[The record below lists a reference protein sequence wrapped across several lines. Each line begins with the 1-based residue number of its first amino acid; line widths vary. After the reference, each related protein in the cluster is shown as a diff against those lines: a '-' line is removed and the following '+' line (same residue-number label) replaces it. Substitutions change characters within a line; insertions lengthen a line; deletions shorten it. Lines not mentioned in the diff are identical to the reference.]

1 MHDYNTARWANR
13 IYQTLSWYTR
23 RLYDN
28 PMAGKKRPQE
38 KKMIIAIDG
47 PAGAGKSTVAQK
59 LARRLDL
66 GYLDTGAM
74 YRALTL
80 KALRAH
86 LDLDDEDGLASLA
99 SGIDLRMECAYRRR
113 PPYRMLMDGE
123 DVTGAIRTR
132 EVSAHVSQVSSLPCV
147 RKEMVRKQRR
157 LVAGGGM
164 VVEGRDVG
172 TVVFPQAD
180 MKFFITAS
188 VKERASRRYREMK
201 KDGYNVSLQTI
212 KQEMIRRDYQD
223 STRKHNPL
231 MRAPDAQLVDTTG
244 ENVSKVV
251 GKLLFLVKEQAAA
264 GETR

>member
-1 MHDYNTARWANR
+1 MVDK
-13 IYQTLSWYTR
+13 IGEQV
-23 RLYDN
+23 
-28 PMAGKKRPQE
+28 

-86 LDLDDEDGLASLA
+86 HDLEDEDGLASMA
-99 SGIDLRMECAYRRR
+99 AAMDLRMEYAYRKR

-123 DVTGAIRTR
+123 DVTEAIRSR
-132 EVSAHVSQVSSLPCV
+132 EVSVHVSHVSSLPYV

-157 LVAGGGM
+157 LAAVGGM

-172 TVVFPQAD
+172 TVVFPKAD
-180 MKFFITAS
+180 VKFFLTAS
-188 VKERASRRYREMK
+188 VKERAGRRYREMK
-201 KDGYNVSLQTI
+201 KDGYNVTLQTI
-212 KQEMIRRDYQD
+212 KQEMIRRDHQD

-231 MRAPDAQLVDTTG
+231 VRAPDAQLVDTTG
-244 ENVSKVV
+244 ENVSRVV
-251 GKLLFLVKEQAAA
+251 GKLLHLVRERAAA
-264 GETR
+264 GEER